1 MAKIKQIINAKP
13 EKKGFLEK
21 ASDFLGT
28 TALGKRIGG
37 QIYSGT
43 QDYKQLQESY
53 ERGIQAEQQLN
64 EQIQKNKLIGRDT
77 SRLEAALMDLKK
89 SNVQTNQA
97 VQGLPTGGVTG
108 KQVLGSALQTASWV
122 PMTGALVKG
131 GQMLGK
137 TAQAGKAG
145 AAISNVAGQGMR
157 MAALEGSISGALGGA
172 GMDLQAGG
180 DTGSAIGAGLG
191 GAVLGAA
198 GGAAINKL
206 APMVGGKLGQTF
218 ARMGS
223 TKEIRLAADAVAD
236 LSRAMPPGGK
246 KTVGSF
252 LKDYTGAEASNRF
265 SALQAMV
272 ERNKG
277 KTIKTIEGLDKEFDP
292 RNVSLEDMPFVFRQT
307 QDELADEML
316 DRLYKVSQSGLQVDN
331 SVAVKNLRKLAG
343 QAQRKE
349 VKALYNQYLKEVESL
364 TDPLA
369 IRTYLQEIGGKVGP
383 YMQTGANPVEGKIAS
398 QVYKDVETSLN
409 SFFAKESTPIKELYD
424 QFSAMKRMEFDIT
437 KALSKQLREAG
448 NVTTGNLVDDY
459 GLSLIGSGI
468 AYGSPMQVAKGSF
481 LMGLKGITK
490 FMKDPNRALKSSFQ
504 KVDDWYKLKGVE
516 SVVPPVAEKG
526 LVPVGEVNPLNRME
540 MPGPRPKYPDEAG
553 VPMGITQQQAIAPKG
568 LPESTGG
575 PLGYKS
581 SEAIPVAPAGKKG
594 MEITGPKGIG
604 DYKPL
609 PPQIEDAISNLPPEK
624 QEEGR
629 RLMQQALDLFGEKKN
644 LDKEGGFSKILTLL
658 GLAGATG
665 ITTALLNTNKEEV
678 SATESTPEAPK
689 EPIKD
694 YDKYSPIIR
703 EVEKQ
708 VSKETGVNFPK
719 GFLEAIF
726 EQESSR
732 TFDPKNIRKAVGFTD
747 IAEKELGDK
756 FKKPT
761 TEKEV
766 FENMAKFLALKSVH
780 TKESGEKLDMTK
792 DPVKWYVQKYVG
804 LFPGETRE
812 LPGGVVTYDEL
823 YKMFEDRWAKYK

>member
-1 MAKIKQIINAKP
+1 MAKIKQIISAKP
-13 EKKGFLEK
+13 EEKSFLEK
-21 ASDFLGT
+21 TSDFLGT

-37 QIYSGT
+37 QIYSST
-43 QDYKQLQESY
+43 QDYKQLQEAQQ
-53 ERGIQAEQQLN
+53 RGLETEKQLN

-137 TAQAGKAG
+137 TAQAGKVG
-145 AAISNVAGQGMR
+145 AAVSNVAGQGMK
-157 MAALEGSISGALGGA
+157 MAALEGGISGALGGA

-180 DTGSAIGAGLG
+180 DAGSAIGAGLG
-191 GAVLGAA
+191 GAALGAA
-198 GGAAINKL
+198 GGAALNKL

-236 LSRAMPPGGK
+236 LTKAMPPGGK

-277 KTIKTIEGLDKEFDP
+277 KVIKTIEGLDKEFDP
-292 RNVSLEDMPFVFRQT
+292 RNVSIEDMPFVFRQT

-349 VKALYNQYLKEVESL
+349 VKALYNKYLREVESL

-383 YMQTGANPVEGKIAS
+383 FMQTGANPVEGKIAS
-398 QVYKDVETSLN
+398 QVYKDVETTLN
-409 SFFAKESTPIKELYD
+409 SFFAKESAPIKELYD

-468 AYGSPMQVAKGSF
+468 AYGSPMQVAKGGL
-481 LMGLKGITK
+481 LMGLKGMTK

-504 KVDDWYKLKGVE
+504 KVDDWYKLKGVD
-516 SVVPPVAEKG
+516 SVVPESTFMQKALPSPAEG
-526 LVPVGEVNPLNRME
+526 
-540 MPGPRPKYPDEAG
+540 
-553 VPMGITQQQAIAPKG
+553 APKVQI
-568 LPESTGG
+568 PSG
-575 PLGYKS
+575 PT
-581 SEAIPVAPAGKKG
+581 IPVAPTGKAGVE
-594 MEITGPKGIG
+594 MTGPQAIG
-604 DYKPL
+604 DFKPL
-609 PPQIEDAISNLPPEK
+609 PPQIEDAISNLPPER

-644 LDKEGGFSKILTLL
+644 LGEGGFSKILTIL
-658 GLAGATG
+658 GLGGLTGAGALG
-665 ITTALLNTNKEEV
+665 LNTLKGEETPEV
-678 SATESTPEAPK
+678 SATESAPKADIRKGFVYSENRGAQAEGKDLYKVIGVTGDLGKYQVKPQTLKDWSKAWLGKEYTPDEFLKDPEAQEEFMNQFEAVVNSYNLTPEEAA
-689 EPIKD
+689 
-694 YDKYSPIIR
+694 IIWH
-703 EVEKQ
+703 KGW
-708 VSKETGVNFPK
+708 GVLGDQKP
-719 GFLEAIF
+719 
-726 EQESSR
+726 R
-732 TFDPKNIRKAVGFTD
+732 
-747 IAEKELGDK
+747 AEKEK
-756 FKKPT
+756 
-761 TEKEV
+761 
-766 FENMAKFLALKSVH
+766 ALKAH
-780 TKESGEKLDMTK
+780 IESKREEASGY
-792 DPVKWYVQKYVG
+792 VKTFQEG
-804 LFPGETRE
+804 LNQ
-812 LPGGVVTYDEL
+812 
-823 YKMFEDRWAKYK
+823 